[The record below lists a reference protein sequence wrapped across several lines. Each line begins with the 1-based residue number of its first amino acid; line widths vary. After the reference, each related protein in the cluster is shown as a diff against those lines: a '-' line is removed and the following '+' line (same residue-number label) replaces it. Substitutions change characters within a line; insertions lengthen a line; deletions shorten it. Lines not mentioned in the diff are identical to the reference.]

1 MKSAGAARVVCL
13 VKENIGSEV
22 SDFRG
27 QYWSGEVLLDSELRF
42 FKALAGGRPWNSVAR
57 ALVDTVRS
65 PVTSS
70 LRNLRNFMTF
80 YRSGAAMNLRGEG
93 LVGGG
98 CMVLGTGG
106 SVAYSFLE
114 QVPGEQPALEDVIS
128 AVRACRSL
136 S

>member
-1 MKSAGAARVVCL
+1 MKSAGAARVLCL
-13 VKENIGSEV
+13 VKENIGNEV
-22 SDFRG
+22 SYFRNK
-27 QYWSGEVLLDSELRF
+27 YWSGEMLLDSELRF
-42 FKALAGGRPWNSVAR
+42 FKALAGGRPWNSVVR
-57 ALVDTVRS
+57 AFVDTVRS

-93 LVGGG
+93 IIGGG
-98 CMVLGTGG
+98 CMVLSTAG

-114 QVPGEQPALEDVIS
+114 QVPGEHPALEDVIS
-128 AVRACRSL
+128 AVRACQNL